1 MIIKFYGTRGSI
13 PVCES
18 GFQEFGGNTT
28 CVAVTDD
35 SKEGDVLIF
44 DAGTGIRK
52 LGKELM
58 QLPSNPKDK
67 IVIAFS
73 HFHWDHLQGFPFFAP
88 AYDAAKN
95 IDVIAM
101 GEDLDIPN
109 LKSIFAHQ
117 MKSTFFPVSLE
128 NMGASFSF
136 HLKKKNEEVFDTG
149 ATGRLLA
156 KRHSHPGGAYG
167 YRLEVQGKVF
177 VYITDVEHGETLD
190 PKVVDFAKD
199 ADLLIHEAQYTPE
212 ELPKYRGWGHSS
224 WKQAIEVA
232 QLAGVKKLY
241 MTHHDPEHNDDFI
254 RAEEKKCQA
263 IFKNCFFAREG
274 DEIKI

>member
-1 MIIKFYGTRGSI
+1 MIIKFYGARGSI

-28 CVAVTDD
+28 CVAVMDD

-58 QLPSNPKDK
+58 QRAFNPEDK
-67 IVIAFS
+67 IVMAFS
-73 HFHWDHLQGFPFFAP
+73 HFHWDHIQGFPFFGP
-88 AYDAAKN
+88 AYDASKN
-95 IDVIAM
+95 IDIIAM
-101 GEDLDIPN
+101 GADLDITN
-109 LKSIFAHQ
+109 LKSIFSHQ
-117 MKSTFFPVSLE
+117 MESTYFPVNLD
-128 NMGASFSF
+128 NMGANFRF
-136 HLKKKNEEVFDTG
+136 HLKKTNEEVFKDG
-149 ATGRLLA
+149 STGRLLSNA
-156 KRHSHPGGAYG
+156 HSHPGGAHG
-167 YRLEVQGKVF
+167 YRLEVNGKIF
-177 VYITDVEHGETLD
+177 VYCTDIEHGDSLD
-190 PKVVDFAKD
+190 ENVIDFAKD
-199 ADLLIHEAQYTPE
+199 ADVLIHEAQYTPE
-212 ELPKYRGWGHSS
+212 ELPNYRGWGHSS
-224 WKQAIEVA
+224 WEQAIEVA